1 MIAMRAAE
9 LGIALQRLE
18 VTARRGTSGIWSN
31 DRVCL
36 SFGADMGPDRAVGAP
51 PESGAATV
59 ALYEWL
65 GTDAEPYS
73 SSVGDSRL

>member
-1 MIAMRAAE
+1 
-9 LGIALQRLE
+9 
-18 VTARRGTSGIWSN
+18 
-31 DRVCL
+31 VCL